1 MKEVVIRGKNLTPYF
16 VGMHRFTFLQEC
28 YLFFKRLLDISASF
42 FFIVI
47 FSPLM
52 LFAALA
58 IKFTT
63 KGPAVFKQER
73 VGQFGKIINV
83 YKFRTM
89 STDAPKNVAT
99 GELENP
105 NAYITKVGKILR
117 LTSFDEIL
125 QLFNVLKGD
134 MSIIGPR
141 PIILQ
146 EEILHELRKLKKIY
160 SIKPGITGLAQVNG
174 RDLLTAEE
182 KVEFDFNYMKNISL
196 KMDLYILWRSLIVVF
211 KRADLFE
218 GKIKR

>member
-1 MKEVVIRGKNLTPYF
+1 MREVVIKGKEFTPYF
-16 VGMHRFTFLQEC
+16 SGTYCFTFFQKC
-28 YLFFKRLLDISASF
+28 YLLFKRLFDILASF

-52 LFAALA
+52 LIAALA
-58 IKFTT
+58 IKITT
-63 KGPAVFKQER
+63 KSPVVFTQER
-73 VGQFGKIINV
+73 VGQFGKIIKV

-105 NAYITKVGKILR
+105 AIYITKVGKILR

-134 MSIIGPR
+134 MSLIGPR

-146 EEILHELRKLKKIY
+146 EETLHELRKLKNIY
-160 SIKPGITGLAQVNG
+160 AIKPGITGLAQVNG
-174 RDLLTAEE
+174 RDLLTVKE
-182 KVEFDFNYMKNISL
+182 KVDFDFKYMKNISL